1 MTFKETE
8 EKIKKYYDSLRVVG
22 RLRHKLEVCEKRK
35 AELENKINNS
45 IIKLEDNFTAVSY
58 EGTGGSSAGVKTSPQ
73 EKAVDRAFMVLE
85 KNFEE
90 VNAEILLTGEQINDI
105 LTENSDIEYILKEM
119 KPEYVNIMESLYKY
133 EKGALKASVDSN
145 MDRATIYRKKDK
157 VVKEVMRWLN
167 FYS

>member
-45 IIKLEDNFTAVSY
+45 IIRLEDNFTAVSY
-58 EGTGGSSAGVKTSPQ
+58 EGTGGSSGGVKTSPQ

-85 KNFEE
+85 KNLEE